1 VWRIVFLEEG
11 GNTVTGLQESEWQAI
26 HDRHSG
32 ELWRFVLSLTH
43 DRNVAED
50 IVQEVLLRAWRSA
63 DLAERDEA
71 GVRAWLFTVARRLVV
86 DRWRSA
92 AVRRESADAEP
103 EERSGSMIGGA
114 GPEPGDRT
122 DQVLDRWL
130 IADALAA
137 LSSDHRAV
145 LVASYYEGRTTAD
158 IAQLMQIAEGTVKSR
173 LHYGLRHLRMIL
185 QERGVTRS

>member
-1 VWRIVFLEEG
+1 M
-11 GNTVTGLQESEWQAI
+11 NGLQESEWQAI

-32 ELWRFVLSLTH
+32 ELWRFVLALTH
-43 DRNVAED
+43 DRPVAED
-50 IVQEVLLRAWRSA
+50 IVQEVLLRAWRSGE
-63 DLAERDEA
+63 LAERDEA

-92 AVRRESADAEP
+92 TVRRERPGEIGETVP
-103 EERSGSMIGGA
+103 GQMIGGA
-114 GPEPGDRT
+114 GPQRSDRT
-122 DQVLDRWL
+122 DEVLDRWL

-145 LVASYYEGRTTAD
+145 LVAAYYEGRTTAD
-158 IAQLMQIAEGTVKSR
+158 IAARLEIAEGTVKSR
-173 LHYGLRHLRMIL
+173 LHYGLRHLKMIM

>member
-1 VWRIVFLEEG
+1 M
-11 GNTVTGLQESEWQAI
+11 TGLQESEWRAI

-43 DRNVAED
+43 DRTVAED

-63 DLAERDEA
+63 DLAVRDEA
-71 GVRAWLFTVARRLVV
+71 GTRAWLFTVARRLVV

-92 AVRRESADAEP
+92 TVRRESPDGLSEARYGPA
-103 EERSGSMIGGA
+103 IGGA
-114 GPEPGDRT
+114 GSGSSDRT
-122 DQVLDRWL
+122 DEVLDRWL

-145 LVASYYEGRTTAD
+145 LVAAYYEGRTTAD
-158 IAQLMQIAEGTVKSR
+158 IAARLDIAEGTVKSR
-173 LHYGLRHLRMIL
+173 LHYGLRHLKMIM

>member
-1 VWRIVFLEEG
+1 M
-11 GNTVTGLQESEWQAI
+11 TGLQESEWQAI

-43 DRNVAED
+43 DRSVAED
-50 IVQEVLLRAWRSA
+50 IVQEVLLRAWRST
-63 DLAERDEA
+63 DLAVRDEA
-71 GVRAWLFTVARRLVV
+71 GTRAWLFTVARRLVV

-92 AVRRESADAEP
+92 AVRRERPDALP
-103 EERSGSMIGGA
+103 ENGSGPMIGGT
-114 GPEPGDRT
+114 GVDSSDQT
-122 DQVLDRWL
+122 DEVLDRWL

-145 LVASYYEGRTTAD
+145 LVAAYYEGRTTAD
-158 IAQLMQIAEGTVKSR
+158 IAARLDIAEGTVKSR
-173 LHYGLRHLRMIL
+173 LHYGLRHLKMIM